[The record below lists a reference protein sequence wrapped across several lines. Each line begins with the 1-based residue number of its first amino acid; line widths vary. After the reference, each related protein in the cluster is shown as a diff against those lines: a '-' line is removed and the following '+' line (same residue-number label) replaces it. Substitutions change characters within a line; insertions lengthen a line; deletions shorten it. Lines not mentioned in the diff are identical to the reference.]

1 MARKIGGGR
10 AGSPSVGGVLVEN
23 STTVTA
29 VENENVTLSPLGTG
43 IVEITNN
50 AQLNAQSDLRFA
62 DADSTHYVGFQAPAT
77 ITTSLTWTLPD
88 ADATAANYAL
98 VSDGAGT
105 LSFAQVA
112 ATISATT
119 SNANFYPVFASATSG
134 GLATANVATGL
145 TYNPS
150 TGVMG
155 VTGITGYAAQ
165 VSLTADNSTNATN
178 YPLFVN
184 TATGNTA
191 PRTDTGFTYN
201 PNSGELTAVILTASS
216 DVAVKEDIKPLT
228 GAVDKVKQLFG
239 YSYKRKSNQ
248 QEEIGVLAHEV
259 EKVLPSLVRGEEGN
273 KRVAYG
279 NLVAL
284 LIEAIKD
291 QQEQITRLEK
301 RLA

>member
-10 AGSPSVGGVLVEN
+10 AGSPSIGGVLVEN
-23 STTVTA
+23 STVVTA
-29 VENENVTLSPLGTG
+29 VEDSNVSLSPLGTG

-50 AQLNAQSDLRFA
+50 AQINAQNDLRFA
-62 DADSTHYVGFQAPAT
+62 DADNTHYVGFQAPAT
-77 ITTSLTWTLPD
+77 ISSSLTWTLPD
-88 ADATAANYAL
+88 ADATSANYAL

-112 ATISATT
+112 ATIQATT
-119 SNANFYPVFASATSG
+119 SNSAHYPVFASSTSG
-134 GLATANVATGL
+134 GLATANVASNL
-145 TYNPS
+145 QYNPS
-150 TGVMG
+150 TDIMS
-155 VTGITGYAAQ
+155 VTGITGYAGS

-178 YPLFVN
+178 YPLFAAN
-184 TATGNTA
+184 ASGNES
-191 PRTDTGFTYN
+191 PRTDTGYTYN

-228 GAVDKVKQLFG
+228 GAIDMVKQLSG
-239 YSYKRKSNQ
+239 YSYKRKNNKL
-248 QEEIGVLAHEV
+248 EEIGVLAQEV
-259 EKVLPSLVRGEEGN
+259 EKVVPSLVRGEEGN
-273 KRVAYG
+273 KSVAYG

-301 RLA
+301 RA